1 MNASVII
8 PAQDSEVSQLAVTLQ
23 GVFAQRYEDGRI
35 DVCVAQY
42 GGGER
47 LDVTRIAAGHDVR
60 FVSVDHPSPYAARNV
75 AAETSSGDVLLF
87 TEPGCVPDPAWVRAH
102 VDAIRNGAT
111 ISVGHLAPIHET
123 WALDTFLSYETVRD
137 DWVFSSASWQHRFG
151 RPKNMAVAR
160 ARFLSHGPFV
170 EVMRGADSKLVQLV
184 ARDVSPREV
193 AHAPDAIVRQLS
205 VHGLPSCLR
214 DRFVHARTLR
224 IYRSAHAA
232 PIQLNDRIRIL
243 RRTMRERDYG
253 LLRSAALLGALVTGI
268 MAFRLGGASARF
280 AATAAQS
287 PTASTRTMQP

>member
-23 GVFAQRYEDGRI
+23 GVFAQRYDGGRI

-42 GGGER
+42 GGGQP
-47 LDVTRIAAGHDVR
+47 LDIARVAKGHDVR
-60 FVSVDHPSPYAARNV
+60 FVSVDNPSPYAARNL
-75 AAETSSGDVLLF
+75 AATTSSGDVILF
-87 TEPGCVPDPAWVRAH
+87 TEPGCVPDHDWVSAH
-102 VDAIRNGAT
+102 VDAVREGAT
-111 ISVGHLAPIHET
+111 VSVGHIAPIHET

-151 RPKNMAVAR
+151 RPKNMAVTR
-160 ARFLSHGPFV
+160 QRFLSHGPFV

-184 ARDVSPREV
+184 AREVSPSEV

-214 DRFVHARTLR
+214 DRFIHARTLR

-232 PIQLNDRIRIL
+232 PIQLSDRIQIL

-253 LLRSAALLGALVTGI
+253 LLRSAFLLGFLATGI

-280 AATAAQS
+280 AANADQPSTTS
-287 PTASTRTMQP
+287 PSKPRA